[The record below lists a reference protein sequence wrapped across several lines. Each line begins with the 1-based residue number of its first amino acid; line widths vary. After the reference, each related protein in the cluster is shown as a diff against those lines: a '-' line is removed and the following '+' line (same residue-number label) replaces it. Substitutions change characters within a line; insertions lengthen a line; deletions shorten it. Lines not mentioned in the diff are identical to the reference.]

1 VTQSKGKNNPAGAAE
16 RHQARLY
23 EIDAGETGQR
33 VDNVLLRLLKSV
45 PKSRIYAMV
54 RKGEVRLD
62 GGRVKVTTRVAA
74 GQKLRIPPHQR
85 EVTET
90 PVVPRA
96 VRTRLEAAVIFED
109 RDLLVLAKPP
119 GFAAHGGSGV
129 RFGVLEALS
138 PWPEAPALALAH
150 RLDRDTSGVLV
161 LAKRR
166 AALRYLQAAF
176 RERHVTKRYLAVVA
190 GAWPRTL
197 RRLEAPLE
205 RVLAANGE
213 RFVRVAQAGKP
224 ARTEVTLGERLAT
237 ATVLQLM
244 PETGRTHQLRVHL
257 AHAGFPI
264 LGDEKYAPPELRT
277 ALGAVS
283 VPRLAL
289 HAHALTIPHRDPE
302 QPPWRFEAPLPDD
315 LAALIK
321 ALRQAS

>member
-1 VTQSKGKNNPAGAAE
+1 
-16 RHQARLY
+16 RLY
-23 EIDAGETGQR
+23 EIEAGEAGQR
-33 VDNVLLRLLKSV
+33 VDNVLLRVLRSM

-74 GQKLRIPPHQR
+74 GQKLRIPPHQS
-85 EVTET
+85 EVTEA

-96 VRTRLEAAVIFED
+96 VRARLEASVIFED
-109 RDLLVLAKPP
+109 RDLLVLAKPA

-166 AALRYLQAAF
+166 AALRYLQEAF
-176 RERHVTKRYLAVVA
+176 RERRVKKRYLAVVA

-205 RVLAANGE
+205 RVLAAHGE
-213 RFVRVAQAGKP
+213 RFVRVSHNGKP
-224 ARTEVTLGERLAT
+224 ARTDVTLGERLPGAT
-237 ATVLQLM
+237 LLQLA

-264 LGDEKYAPPELRT
+264 LGDEKYAPATLRT
-277 ALGAVS
+277 EFGGIPI
-283 VPRLAL
+283 PRLAL
-289 HAHALTIPHRDPE
+289 HAHALSIPHRDPE
-302 QPPWRFEAPLPDD
+302 QPPWRFEAPLPED
-315 LAALIK
+315 LNALLE
-321 ALRQAS
+321 ALRQQA